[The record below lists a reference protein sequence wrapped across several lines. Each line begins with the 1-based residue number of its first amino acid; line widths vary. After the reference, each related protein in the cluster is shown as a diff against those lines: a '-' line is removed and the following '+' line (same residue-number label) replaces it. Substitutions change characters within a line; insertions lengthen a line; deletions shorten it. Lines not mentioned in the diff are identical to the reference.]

1 MEYIGYL
8 RNVEEEWERE
18 RKKCREREKES
29 TNEHKGHEDKK
40 HTQVK
45 DQKRVLMI
53 SQQNSPNFAPH
64 CCMYAPV
71 LNFAVRKSKL
81 GEMK

>member
-1 MEYIGYL
+1 MKKSGK
-8 RNVEEEWERE
+8 ERE
-18 RKKCREREKES
+18 RNAGREKKES